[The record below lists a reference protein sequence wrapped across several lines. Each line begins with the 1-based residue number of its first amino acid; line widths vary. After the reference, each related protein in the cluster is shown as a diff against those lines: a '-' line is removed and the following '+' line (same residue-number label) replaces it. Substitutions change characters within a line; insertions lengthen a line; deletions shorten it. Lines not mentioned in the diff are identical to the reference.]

1 MEIKSDS
8 IMDKLKELKQEDLA
22 RWTYLKAESER
33 QSSLLNRQ
41 EGSEDLYKSRIAKAG
56 INIEALEYE
65 ERQEEEREGLLFD
78 EIKKVDPPPKHH
90 KIDVADIVNGGVFE
104 IPDTNIWL
112 LPPADSVEGNNEHC
126 GFNAALAEVNKK
138 GRDKGDGW
146 GIMASASGPPEE
158 CVLWF
163 HYVPPRAGNLLV
175 EPHID
180 FQGDV
185 SINAHD
191 HWYTNTSARLKI
203 WAYFDLFQHYWD
215 GVQTATIVDEYRT
228 NSKTAYWVDTSP
240 SMSKSLSVSAGTPV
254 YIKIGIVA
262 EYHAHSSHAELAF
275 DFRTGA
281 DRRIAVEYIRL
292 NLT

>member
-1 MEIKSDS
+1 MKVKQDMYQLE
-8 IMDKLKELKQEDLA
+8 ELKQEDSA
-22 RWTYLKAESER
+22 RWKYLKSESER
-33 QSSLLNRQ
+33 QTALLKQ
-41 EGSEDLYKSRIAKAG
+41 QGDSEEQYKIQLAKAG
-56 INIEALEYE
+56 MNVEALEKE
-65 ERQEEEREGLLFD
+65 SSEEEERERRLFD
-78 EIKKVDPPPKHH
+78 EIKRVEPPPKR
-90 KIDVADIVNGGVFE
+90 KKFPVADIINGGVFE
-104 IPDTNIWL
+104 IPDTNIWI
-112 LPPADSVEGNNEHC
+112 LPPADSVEGNNENC

-146 GIMASASGPPEE
+146 GIMATASGPPEE

-185 SINAHD
+185 AIKAHD
-191 HWYTNTSARLKI
+191 HLYTNTSAELKI

-215 GVQTATIVDEYRT
+215 GVQTAVVVDEYRT

-240 SMSKSLSVSAGTPV
+240 SMSKSLSVSAGNPV

-262 EYHAHSSHAELAF
+262 DYHAHSSHAELSF